1 MDVLK
6 IVLKIPEAFMCA
18 LPPACIVPLFLNS
31 LYKLVTVYLSFVSQQ
46 EHHFFRKAF
55 FNLSN
60 SLVPLLNIGLCTLF
74 SWAYHKIC

>member
-46 EHHFFRKAF
+46 EHHFSGK
-55 FNLSN
+55 LS
-60 SLVPLLNIGLCTLF
+60 LT
-74 SWAYHKIC
+74 